1 MRTKKVEKP
10 RIFQDGRDMII
21 SLGVMLIVM
30 FVVIGGTG
38 LCHYQPGNPK
48 EGKVTRVDYTTFLQ
62 SEAQSADYP
71 VRLTAS
77 PEGWIPNSALRI
89 NLNGHSGSSVG
100 WVHDKDWIRFVQTSA
115 SVDDVAQGLDSK
127 AREEKGTKDID
138 GTTWHVFEG
147 SDDDVRTAWVAD
159 KKDVRWAVSGTG
171 STDEFSTMAKAIQEA
186 KPEPSAG
193 ESAPSEASSSPSA

>member
-10 RIFQDGRDMII
+10 RIFQDGRDMIS

-30 FVVIGGTG
+30 CLVSGGGG
-38 LCHYQPGNPK
+38 LCHLQPGNAK

-71 VRLTAS
+71 VRIPAS

-100 WVHDKDWIRFVQTSA
+100 WVHDKDGFRFVQKDATVEDGA
-115 SVDDVAQGLDSK
+115 AGVDGK

-171 STDEFSTMAKAIQEA
+171 STDEFSTMTRAIQES
-186 KPEPSAG
+186 KPELSVG
-193 ESAPSEASSSPSA
+193 ESAPSELPSSTSA